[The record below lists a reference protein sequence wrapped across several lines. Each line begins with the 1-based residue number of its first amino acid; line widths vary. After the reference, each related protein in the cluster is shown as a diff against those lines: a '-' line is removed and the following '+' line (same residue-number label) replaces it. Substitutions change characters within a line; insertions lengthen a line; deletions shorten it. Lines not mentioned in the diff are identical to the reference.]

1 MITLRPAEERGHAN
15 HGWLD
20 ANFTF
25 SFANYYDPA
34 WMGFRALR
42 VINDDIVAP
51 GRGFG
56 QHPHDN
62 MEILTYMISGSLSH
76 NDTTGGSGAI
86 VPGELQHMSAGSGIY
101 HSEQNASATT
111 PSHSLQIWLLPTQHN
126 VTPVYHQ
133 RKFNVAEEPNQLHL
147 LASGANPARNELAGR
162 DNSFPMFTDAD
173 LRAAILEP
181 NHTLTHT
188 FTRPYG
194 YLHIVQGELTVNG
207 INYKSGDGLA
217 LSNEPTLTLTT
228 TNSTAEVLLFDLD

>member
-86 VPGELQHMSAGSGIY
+86 VPGELQHMSAGTGIQ
-101 HSEQNASATT
+101 HSEQNASSQVQ
-111 PSHSLQIWLLPTQHN
+111 SHSLQIWLMPNKRN

-133 RKFNVAEEPNQLHL
+133 RKFQVAEEPNKFHL
-147 LASGANPARNELAGR
+147 LASGGKKPGR
-162 DNSFPMFTDAD
+162 DDSFPMHTDAD
-173 LRAAILEP
+173 LYAAKLEP
-181 NHTLTHT
+181 NATVAHTLAS
-188 FTRPYG
+188 PYAF
-194 YLHIVQGELTVNG
+194 LHVVQGELTLNNTTQLKG
-207 INYKSGDGLA
+207 GDGVA
-217 LSNEPTLTLTT
+217 ISNEQALTLTT

>member
-1 MITLRPAEERGHAN
+1 MITLRPAEQRGHAN

-86 VPGELQHMSAGSGIY
+86 VPGELQHMSAGTGIQ
-101 HSEQNASATT
+101 HSEQNASDKVA
-111 PSHSLQIWLLPTQHN
+111 SHSLQIWLLPNKQN
-126 VTPVYHQ
+126 VTPVYNQ
-133 RKFNVAEEPNQLHL
+133 RKFNVAEEPNKFHL
-147 LASGANPARNELAGR
+147 LASSDGR
-162 DNSFPMFTDAD
+162 ENSFLMHTDAD
-173 LRAAILEP
+173 LYAAKLEP
-181 NHTLTHT
+181 NATVTHT
-188 FTRPYG
+188 FTKPYAF
-194 YLHIVQGELTVNG
+194 LHVVQGEVTLNNTTKLKG
-207 INYKSGDGLA
+207 GDGVA
-217 LSNEPTLTLTT
+217 ISQEQALTLTT